1 MYVLRPV
8 ASCSGSLDINI
19 NKRGWRLS
27 VCCGL
32 AAALCL
38 GWPVPAKMQAQTTAS
53 FSGTTTVLGSGFSGP
68 TGVAVDGSGNVF
80 VADTEN
86 NAVKEIVA
94 VSGSIPASNPTINV
108 LGSGFS
114 QPEGIAADKSG
125 NVFVADSNDRAVK
138 EIDYADAPTL
148 TFMTATN
155 DGSTD
160 TTDGVLSVTIMNDGN
175 EPLTSVTPGLS
186 VAANFIQ
193 SAGSGTPPD
202 CTASF
207 SLVAGASCN
216 LSVEF
221 EPVSPAN
228 GTVAGSVVLTDNNL
242 NATSVIQ
249 TINLRGTA
257 VAAPTVASISP
268 ASGPVA
274 GGTLVTITGANF
286 TGTTAVNFGASAATS
301 FTVNSGTQMT
311 AIAPTHGIGPVNVTV
326 TTAGGTSATI
336 AADDFTYLA
345 VPTVASISPASG
357 PLAGGTSVTITGANF
372 TGTTAVSFGASPATS
387 FTVNSG
393 TQITATAP
401 SGTAAGTVN
410 VTVTTAGGNGSGQYT
425 YTVVVATPVVAS
437 TVLTQNHVAT
447 TFTPVTGTGGTGS
460 LTYSVMPTLPTGLSI
475 APATGT
481 ISGTPSMTSPAT
493 TYTVKVT
500 DADSATA
507 TATFRLTVD
516 SAVAATTGVA
526 STTLTV
532 LEAGTAFTPVAGTG
546 GDAPLTYSV
555 SPSLPTGLH
564 MASATGTVSGTP
576 SVASASTTY
585 TVTVTDANLA
595 MATATFSLGVAK
607 QTTSTSVSATST
619 SITPTQTITLTAT
632 VAPAVS
638 GTPTGTVTFFDNGT
652 HLGSPVELTG
662 SAAQLVVPG
671 LLSGQHSITAVYGGD
686 PNFSASTSAVA
697 ATVTVS
703 TPDFTLNGLSVQS
716 QNVIPGG
723 VASYGFALA
732 PLAGVY
738 PAVVTFSVSGLPPGA
753 TASFSPAS
761 LSVNAGAQTV
771 TLTVRTTATT
781 AWTIAPSIGSR
792 LATTSLA
799 LLLVPL
805 FGASRMRRG
814 GRKPGPWLC
823 LLLLAGMATTLLSGC
838 GGGGFAQS
846 PKSYPLTITA
856 TSGALQHTTSVTLNE
871 Q

>member
-1 MYVLRPV
+1 M
-8 ASCSGSLDINI
+8 
-19 NKRGWRLS
+19 
-27 VCCGL
+27 
-32 AAALCL
+32 
-38 GWPVPAKMQAQTTAS
+38 
-53 FSGTTTVLGSGFSGP
+53 
-68 TGVAVDGSGNVF
+68 
-80 VADTEN
+80 
-86 NAVKEIVA
+86 
-94 VSGSIPASNPTINV
+94 
-108 LGSGFS
+108 
-114 QPEGIAADKSG
+114 
-125 NVFVADSNDRAVK
+125 
-138 EIDYADAPTL
+138 
-148 TFMTATN
+148 
-155 DGSTD
+155 
-160 TTDGVLSVTIMNDGN
+160 
-175 EPLTSVTPGLS
+175 
-186 VAANFIQ
+186 
-193 SAGSGTPPD
+193 
-202 CTASF
+202 
-207 SLVAGASCN
+207 
-216 LSVEF
+216 
-221 EPVSPAN
+221 
-228 GTVAGSVVLTDNNL
+228 
-242 NATSVIQ
+242 
-249 TINLRGTA
+249 
-257 VAAPTVASISP
+257 
-268 ASGPVA
+268 
-274 GGTLVTITGANF
+274 
-286 TGTTAVNFGASAATS
+286 
-301 FTVNSGTQMT
+301 
-311 AIAPTHGIGPVNVTV
+311 
-326 TTAGGTSATI
+326 
-336 AADDFTYLA
+336 
-345 VPTVASISPASG
+345 
-357 PLAGGTSVTITGANF
+357 
-372 TGTTAVSFGASPATS
+372 
-387 FTVNSG
+387 
-393 TQITATAP
+393 
-401 SGTAAGTVN
+401 
-410 VTVTTAGGNGSGQYT
+410 
-425 YTVVVATPVVAS
+425 ATPAVAS
-437 TVLTQNHVAT
+437 TTLTVNRAAT
-447 TFTPVTGTGGTGS
+447 VFMPVTGTGGTGTLS
-460 LTYSVMPTLPTGLSI
+460 YSVLPALPAGLRLST
-475 APATGT
+475 ATGT
-481 ISGTPSMTSPAT
+481 IGGTPSVVNAAT
-493 TYTVKVT
+493 TYTVTVT
-500 DADSATA
+500 DANSATA
-507 TATFRLTVD
+507 AATFRLTVD

-595 MATATFSLGVAK
+595 IATATFSLGVAK

-632 VAPAVS
+632 VAPTVS

-652 HLGSPVELTG
+652 QLGSPVELTG
-662 SAAQLVVPG
+662 GAAQLVVPG

-805 FGASRMRRG
+805 FGASRMRRR